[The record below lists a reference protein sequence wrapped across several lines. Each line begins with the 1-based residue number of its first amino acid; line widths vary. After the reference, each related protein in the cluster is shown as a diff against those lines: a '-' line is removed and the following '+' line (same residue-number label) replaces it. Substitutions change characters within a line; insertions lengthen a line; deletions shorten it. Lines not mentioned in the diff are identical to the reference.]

1 MNWVQVKAR
10 SVVSAA
16 LLALP
21 VVVLPVVGQALT
33 QVAGPVQIG
42 PSSGD
47 GNDAD
52 HSAALSTTITNQG
65 GLPDRLVN
73 VACPG
78 IGTIGLANGHV
89 QPVAPGSDVQRN
101 GLDLPPSLDGHVAP
115 VQAQF
120 SLSHATQ
127 PMVAGTLVSCALYFQ
142 HAGQR
147 IVIFSLGAHEA
158 ATNEP

>member
-1 MNWVQVKAR
+1 MNWVQVKAS
-10 SVVSAA
+10 SVLSAA

-21 VVVLPVVGQALT
+21 VAGHALT

-78 IGTIGLANGHV
+78 FGTVGLVNGQV
-89 QPVAPGSDVQRN
+89 RPVAPGSGVPRN
-101 GLDLPPSLDGHVAP
+101 GLDLPPSLDGQITP
-115 VQAQF
+115 VQARF

-147 IVIFSLGAHEA
+147 IVVFSLGTHEPA
-158 ATNEP
+158 SNEP

>member
-10 SVVSAA
+10 SALSAA

-21 VVVLPVVGQALT
+21 VAGHALT

-78 IGTIGLANGHV
+78 IGTVGLVNGHV

-101 GLDLPPSLDGHVAP
+101 GLDLPPSLDGHVTA

-120 SLSHATQ
+120 SLTQATQ
-127 PMVAGTLVSCALYFQ
+127 PMVAGTLVSCALYFR

-147 IVIFSLGAHEA
+147 LVIFSLGTHET